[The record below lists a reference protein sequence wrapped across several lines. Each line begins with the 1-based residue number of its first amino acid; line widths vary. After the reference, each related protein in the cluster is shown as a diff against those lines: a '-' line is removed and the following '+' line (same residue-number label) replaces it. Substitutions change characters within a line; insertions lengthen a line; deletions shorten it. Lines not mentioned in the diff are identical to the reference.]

1 MNLYVIKGNLLS
13 ILVSVTFLNI
23 NINFDNKVYIKLMK
37 YNYLVNMV

>member
-23 NINFDNKVYIKLMK
+23 NINCDNIVYIKLMK